1 MSAELVAANFDIIQ
15 GDADARRAIT
25 TTYCAAWTW
34 SVAARKPGIQKITI
48 NIFGE
53 ATIDGE
59 KRTVLEMSKSRNI
72 NVVEKPLSKRI
83 LDIPS
88 ENLIAIVGTSGPI
101 GLLIMYLTFR
111 ENKKLEERIESLEN
125 KFKNVE
131 NGKEAT
137 EGDGKTD
144 SQSENPEKLVS
155 KQ

>member
-1 MSAELVAANFDIIQ
+1 M
-15 GDADARRAIT
+15 
-25 TTYCAAWTW
+25 
-34 SVAARKPGIQKITI
+34 
-48 NIFGE
+48 
-53 ATIDGE
+53 
-59 KRTVLEMSKSRNI
+59 EMSKSRNI